1 MSAPAHLYPKDIVTR
16 SARLDLSD
24 DYDLYYEESGLGDGV
39 PVLSIHGG
47 PGAGLD
53 PGARCFHDPHHYRL
67 IQYDQRGAGASQPSG
82 DVRLNTTPLL
92 IADIERLRQH
102 LGIERW
108 ILSGGSWGTT
118 LALAYAQAHPE
129 RCLALVLRGVFLGTR
144 EEMHWVNQGMRVLF
158 PLEWQRCVEG
168 LSLAEQEHLHSTMHR
183 RVFGADRDLA
193 VDAARR
199 LAKFEWLC
207 ASMSP
212 DGAAI
217 DAELTPEFALS
228 YSRLVCHYV
237 MGDFFLDPD
246 QLIRD
251 LHKVHHLPAYIVQ
264 GRCDWVCPPWSAVRL
279 HQAWPGSRLA
289 LLPLTG
295 HMASEPAIA
304 AELLRTMEELKTRFP
319 ADRFA
324 SSKPRTTT

>member
-16 SARLDLSD
+16 SARLDLGD
-24 DYDLYYEESGLGDGV
+24 GYDLYYEESGLCDGV

-67 IQYDQRGAGASQPSG
+67 IQHDQRGAGASQPSG

-183 RVFGADRDLA
+183 RVFSADRDFA

-199 LAKFEWLC
+199 IAKFEWLC

-212 DGAAI
+212 DEAAI

-251 LHKVHHLPAYIVQ
+251 LYKVHHLPVYIVQ